1 MGLHPALVSPGWHRM
16 TKPGPFCVLMCSIC
30 GKRVNAET
38 SKTDEDGQGVHA
50 ECYAQ
55 KHAGQQKR
63 IDESCGIISI
73 EKDHS
78 KVAEF
83 AHEPNELLEV
93 KTRSSHMDDISIA
106 GRTEQ
111 FRREIELIQ
120 QDERLYRNSRCH
132 SLAEIAEH
140 DKREFRVLVIR
151 EELRTLVD
159 PNDSTIAFSNTS
171 GKSLTYV

>member
-1 MGLHPALVSPGWHRM
+1 M
-16 TKPGPFCVLMCSIC
+16 TNPFHVLICSIC
-30 GKRVNAET
+30 WKRVDIGT

-63 IDESCGIISI
+63 IDEPRGIISV
-73 EKDHS
+73 ERDHS

-83 AHEPNELLEV
+83 AHELNELLEL
-93 KTRSSHMDDISIA
+93 KTRSSHMDDTSTA
-106 GRTEQ
+106 GRTEK

-120 QDERLYRNSRCH
+120 QDERRYRNSRCH

-151 EELRTLVD
+151 EELRTLAEKAKQQSSHGSVWY
-159 PNDSTIAFSNTS
+159 S
-171 GKSLTYV
+171 